1 MPTSTNGRMVG
12 RVARTYHVGSHT
24 RGGTRVWERELFRRE
39 AEDELTVDDAIA
51 AHVITPADIEAY
63 STITADDFDAWLED
77 AWDLDDDRIAWDSPD
92 LLDEPEDVDA
102 IDLLSLDDRDLP
114 GWGSTLS
121 HDDLAG
127 FTITSCYRADGRMRC
142 PWGWSSTR

>member
-39 AEDELTVDDAIA
+39 TEDELTAADAIA
-51 AHVITPADIEAY
+51 AHVITPQAWSSVTDDDLWDYLDAY
-63 STITADDFDAWLED
+63 DD
-77 AWDLDDDRIAWDSPD
+77 WDLDDDRIPWDSPD